1 MLRRTRLSGI
11 SRKACAR
18 DVRVYFAGSTGLAAY
33 AAALNVFFGVL
44 LTGQTPKPIPEPSVN
59 ASALDVD
66 RGAAGLYTSLKK
78 LRTRA
83 SLLMVTAHP
92 DDEDGGMLAYESR
105 GQGARVMLLT
115 LSRGESGANV
125 MSPDFFDALGL
136 VRTEELLAAGR
147 YYGVE
152 QYFGRVVNNGFSKT
166 KEETLAAWSY
176 DRVLEDTV
184 RVVRITRPLVITS
197 VFIGGPTDGHGNH
210 QVAGQMAQEVFRA
223 AADPKMFPEQIRAG
237 LRPWQPLKVYER
249 VPMARVTAE
258 GVYDYATHHYAP
270 ARVYD
275 YVNKQWLPWGL
286 SADVTVPEG
295 EIDPIIG
302 RSYVQIAREG
312 LGFQRSQN
320 GGVGEPPAGAM
331 TVSYHRFASI
341 SAAAAKENSFFDGID
356 VSLMG
361 MAANGPPFLR
371 DGLAKMTAD
380 VESALSDFRAEQP
393 DRIAPSLADGLKRTN
408 ELIAQVESS
417 SVPDA
422 EKYDVLHELSLKQR
436 EFNTALQQS
445 LGITVE
451 ATVSAGN
458 GGGRGGFGMTPDTF
472 RVAIPG
478 QQFNV
483 RVHINSRTPV
493 EIGTVRLAAPD
504 TEHWSVSSQS
514 EVAGPL
520 AANQPKDAMFRVA
533 VPPNASATRPYFSRP
548 NVEQG
553 WYGINDERYANL
565 PMTPYPASA
574 WATLRYQGV
583 DIDVGQVVQ
592 TTQHVNGQGTV
603 MEPLVVAPA
612 LSVAMEPSAGIV
624 AIGASSFPLTASVRS
639 NVKGPAE
646 GTARLVLPAG
656 WRSEPAS
663 ARFSTAQD
671 GEQQRL
677 AFRVFP
683 SQIREQPYTITA
695 IAEHAGKSYRE
706 GFRVTGYPTLRPDYL
721 YRSATYRA
729 AGVDVKVAP
738 GLNIGYVMGSGDDVP
753 ASLENLGV
761 HVKMLAAADL
771 ASGDL
776 RQYDEII
783 LGVRTYAVRDDLR
796 ANNSRLL
803 DYVKNGG
810 VVMVEYNTPE
820 FDHNFGPYPYVMTND
835 PEEVTDEESTV
846 NILDPANPIFT
857 WPNKLSGNDFKGWV
871 SERGSKFM
879 STWDEHYTPLI
890 ETHDPEQAPQK
901 GGMLYARY
909 GKGVYIYNAYA
920 FYRQLPEG
928 VPGAYRIMANLIS
941 LPKNPALQNKGAN

>member
-1 MLRRTRLSGI
+1 MRPKNLRGV
-11 SRKACAR
+11 SR
-18 DVRVYFAGSTGLAAY
+18 LAAAVTLAAICFAESGWGQMRQASAD
-33 AAALNVFFGVL
+33 AAAL
-44 LTGQTPKPIPEPSVN
+44 
-59 ASALDVD
+59 AVD

-83 SLLMVTAHP
+83 SLLMITAHP

-105 GQGARVMLLT
+105 GQGARVALLT

-147 YYGVE
+147 YYGVD

-176 DRVLEDTV
+176 DRVLGDAV
-184 RVVRITRPLVITS
+184 RVVRLTRPLVVTS

-237 LRPWQPLKVYER
+237 LRPWQPMKVYER
-249 VPMARVTAE
+249 VPMARVTPE
-258 GVYDYATHHYAP
+258 GVYDYATHHFAP

-275 YVNKQWLPWGL
+275 YINKQWLPWGL
-286 SADVTVPEG
+286 SADVNVPEG
-295 EIDPIIG
+295 DIDALVG

-312 LGFQRSQN
+312 LGLQRSQN
-320 GGVGEPPAGAM
+320 GGVGEPPDGAM
-331 TVSYHRFASI
+331 SVGYHRFASI
-341 SAAAAKENSFFDGID
+341 PAPPAKESSFFDGID
-356 VSLMG
+356 VSIAG
-361 MAANGPPFLR
+361 IAALAPSNPEFLR
-371 DGLAKMTAD
+371 DGLARISAD
-380 VESALSDFRAEQP
+380 VDSAIADFRAEQP
-393 DRIAPSLADGLKRTN
+393 DRVAPALARGSRDCR
-408 ELIAQVESS
+408 ELIARVKSS
-417 SVPDA
+417 AMPEA
-422 EKYDVLHELSLKQR
+422 EKYDVLYELDVKQR

-445 LGITVE
+445 LGITIL
-451 ATVSAGN
+451 ATVDAGN
-458 GGGRGGFGMTPDTF
+458 GGGRGGFGAAPDTF

-478 QQFNV
+478 QQFSV
-483 RVHINSRTPV
+483 RVHLNSAAPV
-493 EIGTVRLAAPD
+493 EIAGVRLATPD
-504 TEHWSVSSQS
+504 GEHWTAAAQGPVSG
-514 EVAGPL
+514 AL
-520 AANQPKDAMFRVA
+520 AANQPKDAIFRVG
-533 VPPNASATRPYFSRP
+533 VPEDAAATRPYFSRP

-553 WYGINDERYANL
+553 WYGINDERYTNL
-565 PMTPYPASA
+565 PMTPYPVAA

-583 DIDVGQVVQ
+583 DIEAGEVVQ
-592 TTQHVNGQGTV
+592 TARHVNGQGVV

-612 LSVAMEPSAGIV
+612 ISVAMEPATGIV
-624 AIGASSFPLTASVRS
+624 ALGASSFRLTASVRS
-639 NVKGPAE
+639 NVKGPAR
-646 GTARLVLPAG
+646 GTVKLELPAG
-656 WRSEPAS
+656 WRSEPES
-663 ARFSTAQD
+663 AAFSTIQD

-677 AFRVFP
+677 SFRIFP
-683 SQIREQPYTITA
+683 AGVREQAYTITA
-695 IAEHAGKSYRE
+695 AAEYAGKSYRE
-706 GFRVTGYPTLRPDYL
+706 GFRVTGYPALRPDYL
-721 YRSATYRA
+721 YRPAEYRA
-729 AGVDVKVAP
+729 SGVDVKVAP
-738 GLNIGYVMGSGDDVP
+738 GLNIGYVMGSGDEVP

-761 HVKMLAAADL
+761 QAKMLAAADL

-783 LGVRTYAVRDDLR
+783 VGVRAYAVRDDLR

-803 DYVKNGG
+803 EYVNNGG

-835 PEEVTDEESTV
+835 PEEVTDEASAV
-846 NILDPANPIFT
+846 NILEPANPVFT
-857 WPNKLSGNDFKGWV
+857 WPNRIGADDFKGWV

-879 STWDEHYTPLI
+879 SSWDARYTPLI
-890 ETHDPEQAPQK
+890 ETHDPDQAPQK
-901 GGMLYARY
+901 GGLLYARY

-941 LPKNPALQNKGAN
+941 LPKNPALQTSGAK